1 MKMLSGV
8 RMKVFLFFK
17 RLKASQTRKT
27 NEVELTPRWK
37 VLFPSI
43 NWQLLRG
50 NDHFLDSEVLE
61 DLRAKSVIFC
71 FFKEKK
77 TLHNLFHG

>member
-1 MKMLSGV
+1 MKRELNAQ
-8 RMKVFLFFK
+8 KNYQFFQL
-17 RLKASQTRKT
+17 RYYLKHLIL
-27 NEVELTPRWK
+27 LTPRWK

-50 NDHFLDSEVLE
+50 KDHFWESEVLE

-71 FFKEKK
+71 FFKKKK